1 MKKEVQNILMWVL
14 VALFIALGIFTIVGG
29 ITTKTVWL
37 MLPCMLSGAVDFFIA
52 ALIAADTIGNK
63 PIY

>member
-1 MKKEVQNILMWVL
+1 MWVL

-52 ALIAADTIGNK
+52 TLIAADTMGNK